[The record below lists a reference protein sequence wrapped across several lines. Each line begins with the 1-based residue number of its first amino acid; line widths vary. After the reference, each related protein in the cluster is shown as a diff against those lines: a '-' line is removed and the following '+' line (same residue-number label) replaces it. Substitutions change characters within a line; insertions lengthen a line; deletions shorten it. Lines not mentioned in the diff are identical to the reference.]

1 MKGAMIAKDL
11 MTPYVATVGPLTTV
25 SEAARLLTERRI
37 TGAPVV
43 DAKGNLLG
51 IVSQTD
57 LVRHQGGA
65 GEHWPGE
72 AAADAGQTP
81 VLSLMT
87 GSVVSCEEDTP
98 LDEVAR
104 VMLDRRIHRVLVTR
118 EGRLCGI
125 LTAMDLLRALPGGGE
140 KENRA

>member
-1 MKGAMIAKDL
+1 MTAKDL
-11 MTPYVATVGPLTTV
+11 MTRQVATLSPLTTV
-25 SEAARLLTERRI
+25 GEAARLLTEQRI

-57 LVRHQGGA
+57 LVRHQSGRV
-65 GEHWPGE
+65 EPWPGE
-72 AAADAGQTP
+72 PSSDPAQTP

-87 GSVVSCEEDTP
+87 GAVVTCDEETP
-98 LDEVAR
+98 LEEVAR

-118 EGRLCGI
+118 DGAVCGI
-125 LTAMDLLRALPGGGE
+125 LTAMDLLRALPGASE
-140 KENRA
+140 KENQG